1 MKIALIVFYLVVA
14 IAMVAFIMVQRG
26 SGATTGSGFGAGA
39 SGTVFGAR
47 GSANFLSSGTK
58 WLAILFFSLSMGM
71 AVYQNRMGNARA
83 VQEELGVMGQLPTA
97 SETPAAPSE
106 TPAAPGETPP
116 APAGE
121 TPPAPAGETPAAPSE
136 TPAAP
141 AVETPDAQP
150 PAAEA
155 VPTEASPA
163 TTSETS
169 NASGDKSE
177 EKTP

>member
-83 VQEELGVMGQLPTA
+83 VQQDLGVMGQLPTA

-121 TPPAPAGETPAAPSE
+121 TPAAPS
-136 TPAAP
+136 AAP
-141 AVETPDAQP
+141 VETPDAQA

>member
-83 VQEELGVMGQLPTA
+83 AQEDLGVMGQLPTA

-121 TPPAPAGETPAAPSE
+121 TPAAPSAAPVA
-136 TPAAP
+136 PAA
-141 AVETPDAQP
+141 ETPDAQAP
-150 PAAEA
+150 GAEA